1 MKETVRKNY
10 PVLEMS
16 CASCAMSVEQTV
28 RKLPGVTDASVNF
41 ASNRLSVGFDESVI
55 TPQQIRAAVQASGYD
70 LIIDEQDGEIK
81 QQQAERNRYLR
92 LRYDTIGAWLFS
104 LPIVVI
110 AMLFMHMPYG
120 NWIMLVLSLPVLF
133 FFGRGFFVNGW
144 KQLRHRQANMDTL
157 VALSTSIAF
166 LFSLFNTVYPQFW
179 LRRGLEPHV
188 YYEAACVIIAFV
200 LVGKLLEERAKSN
213 TSSAIKRLIGLQP
226 TTARL
231 VRGDHEEDVPISA
244 LQVGDRVSVR
254 PGEKI
259 PVDGVVRD
267 GSSYVDESM
276 ITGEPLPVGKEA
288 GDKVVAGTINS
299 RGTFVLETTGVG
311 SDTLLA
317 RIIRMVQQAQGS
329 KAPVQRIAD
338 RIAAAFVPAVLGI
351 ALLTCALWRAI
362 GGMDYFSYALLS
374 AVSVLVIACPC
385 ALGLATPTALMV
397 GIGKGAEN
405 QILIKDATALEQLCR
420 IDTVVMDKTGTLTEG
435 RPSVVDWIAAGP
447 DLPEYRNMIC
457 AAEMKSEHPLASAIV
472 NYLSAHEA
480 QPCEV
485 TSFVSLTGRGI
496 RFTAGNADYWLGS
509 RNLMAEQGVAPAE
522 ETDVRIETAQ
532 QTGASIVYFG
542 TADRLLAVIVI
553 NDTLKA
559 TTPPALDQLRRLH
572 IDIAMLTGDSRKTA
586 AALAERLGIRH
597 YRAEVLPDDKDKY
610 IQQLQREGKRV
621 AMVGDGINDSQ
632 ALARADVSIAM
643 GHGTDI
649 AMDVAMVTLMNSDL
663 LLLPKAYVL
672 SRKTVRLIRQNL
684 FWAFIYNLIGI
695 PIAAGV
701 LYPLYGILMN
711 PMLAG
716 AAMAFSSVSVVA
728 NSLRLK
734 WMSTGTPPLSSG
746 RPNNVRAD

>member
-41 ASNRLSVGFDESVI
+41 ASNRLSVGFDESQI

-70 LIIDEQDGEIK
+70 LIIDEQGGEVK

-338 RIAAAFVPAVLGI
+338 RIAAIFVPTVIGI
-351 ALLTCALWRAI
+351 ALLTFALWLAI

-420 IDTVVMDKTGTLTEG
+420 IDTVVMYKTGTLTEG

>member
-41 ASNRLSVGFDESVI
+41 ASNRLSVGFDESQI

-120 NWIMLVLSLPVLF
+120 NWIMLILSLPVLF

-338 RIAAAFVPAVLGI
+338 RIAAIFVPTVIGI
-351 ALLTCALWRAI
+351 ALLTFALWLAI

-435 RPSVVDWIAAGP
+435 RPSVVDWIAAGVPKHDLRRRNEIRTSAGQRHRKLPVGTRSATLRSDLVRQSDRAWNPFYGRQRGLLARQPQP
-447 DLPEYRNMIC
+447 DGRTRRRAGRRN
-457 AAEMKSEHPLASAIV
+457 
-472 NYLSAHEA
+472 
-480 QPCEV
+480 
-485 TSFVSLTGRGI
+485 GRADRNGPADW
-496 RFTAGNADYWLGS
+496 RKHRLFRHGRPTAGRHRYQ
-509 RNLMAEQGVAPAE
+509 RYAESDHAARP
-522 ETDVRIETAQ
+522 RPTAQ
-532 QTGASIVYFG
+532 AAHRHRH
-542 TADRLLAVIVI
+542 ADR
-553 NDTLKA
+553 
-559 TTPPALDQLRRLH
+559 
-572 IDIAMLTGDSRKTA
+572 
-586 AALAERLGIRH
+586 
-597 YRAEVLPDDKDKY
+597 
-610 IQQLQREGKRV
+610 
-621 AMVGDGINDSQ
+621 
-632 ALARADVSIAM
+632 
-643 GHGTDI
+643 
-649 AMDVAMVTLMNSDL
+649 
-663 LLLPKAYVL
+663 
-672 SRKTVRLIRQNL
+672 RQ
-684 FWAFIYNLIGI
+684 
-695 PIAAGV
+695 P
-701 LYPLYGILMN
+701 
-711 PMLAG
+711 
-716 AAMAFSSVSVVA
+716 
-728 NSLRLK
+728 
-734 WMSTGTPPLSSG
+734 
-746 RPNNVRAD
+746 

>member
-41 ASNRLSVGFDESVI
+41 ASNRLSVGFDESQI

-70 LIIDEQDGEIK
+70 LIIDEQGGEVK

-338 RIAAAFVPAVLGI
+338 RIAAIFVPTVIGI
-351 ALLTCALWRAI
+351 ALLTFALWLAI

-509 RNLMAEQGVAPAE
+509 RNLMAEQGAAPAE

-542 TADRLLAVIVI
+542 TAARLLAVIVI